1 MSARDDYPL
10 GSTPITDHARVWG
23 AMCDELDRARAVVDA
38 LRGSELR
45 WLGNAIRYRTGTVQ
59 RVEDSLAAY
68 DGGVAMPTLQRR
80 CVAWH
85 EHRFPDADQWKHFTK
100 VVEEVGEVARAMVGD
115 NEGRPGRGDVVD
127 ECAQVVLT
135 LVTLVGRWYPDRDL
149 LVETLAEMSR
159 HENDQSW
166 QGF

>member
-1 MSARDDYPL
+1 MSARDDYP
-10 GSTPITDHARVWG
+10 GAAENWSTL
-23 AMCDELDRARAVVDA
+23 CDELDRARAVVDA
-38 LRGSELR
+38 VRNAEMRELR
-45 WLGNAIRYRTGTVQ
+45 PGGAAIKFRAGTVGAIA
-59 RVEDSLAAY
+59 DALAAH
-68 DGGVAMPTLQRR
+68 DGGVTMPTLQRR

-100 VVEEVGEVARAMVGD
+100 VVEEIGEVARAMVGD
-115 NEGRPGRGDVVD
+115 HEDRPGRGDVVD

-159 HENDQSW
+159 HENEQR
-166 QGF
+166 GF